1 MQIKNKY
8 LIFNSI
14 LNIMDNKLKYNA
26 YLLCERIRALT
37 QELDKSIED
46 MSDKTA
52 IENDELYDKLYE
64 KVYKNVHDKVYDKTY
79 EKVYKP
85 PAGISGTAWDNAI
98 IQWKSSLRRPW

>member
-1 MQIKNKY
+1 
-8 LIFNSI
+8 
-14 LNIMDNKLKYNA
+14 MDNKLKYNA
-26 YLLCERIRALT
+26 YLLCQRIRELT

-52 IENDELYDKLYE
+52 IENDELYDKVYKKVYDKLYDKLYDKTYE
-64 KVYKNVHDKVYDKTY
+64 KDYDKTY

>member
-37 QELDKSIED
+37 QELDKSIKD
-46 MSDKTA
+46 ISHKTA
-52 IENDELYDKLYE
+52 IENDELY
-64 KVYKNVHDKVYDKTY
+64 DKVYDKTY

>member
-1 MQIKNKY
+1 
-8 LIFNSI
+8 
-14 LNIMDNKLKYNA
+14 MDNKLKYNA

-37 QELDKSIED
+37 QELDKSIKD
-46 MSDKTA
+46 ISHKTA
-52 IENDELYDKLYE
+52 IENDELY
-64 KVYKNVHDKVYDKTY
+64 DKVYDKTY